1 MDISAF
7 RRGECVSDGLRAKN
21 AHWIPAI
28 SILGAA
34 TALSSNAM
42 DNTFIILYDNK
53 YVVFNRGLGRSYSDG
68 FYAKMPRIKAV

>member
-7 RRGECVSDGLRAKN
+7 RRGECVSDGLRTKN

-28 SILGAA
+28 SILGANA
-34 TALSSNAM
+34 TLPSIAM
-42 DNTFIILYDNK
+42 GNKLVIHNNNT
-53 YVVFNRGLGRSYSDG
+53 YVDFNRRLGRSYSDG